1 MGKVCHNRN
10 RNEKNGENLV
20 PYCRLSEGLF
30 GHNKEEILHIM
41 PDFRGEKIYY
51 MYIAIFPGGK
61 TTNSVFRGGEVT
73 YNTTP
78 AVYRAVL
85 GCYCLIFTFIV

>member
-1 MGKVCHNRN
+1 MGKVRHNRN

-30 GHNKEEILHIM
+30 GQYKEEILHIM

-51 MYIAIFPGGK
+51 IAIFPGGK
-61 TTNSVFRGGEVT
+61 TTNSVFREVT

-85 GCYCLIFTFIV
+85 GCYCLIFTLIV